1 VLKALLYLFSILT
14 FVCAGAIFVLCANQR
29 LKYAH
34 SNIPDESPSIVE
46 IFQSL
51 GHIHKASELERVSPL
66 VGQAGEFA
74 LIIDPPK
81 PPAPPEKIVESPKI
95 TPSPVAL
102 APRPSARF
110 KVLSTSY
117 NRDRPEDSVA
127 LVSEPGRGEH
137 WAKVGD
143 FIGNFVLER
152 IEPGVIIYRYGGQ
165 VSEMAVEMKPPVRI
179 AKEHIPQV
187 ERKSILGLE

>member
-1 VLKALLYLFSILT
+1 VLRALLYLFSILT
-14 FVCAGAIFVLCANQR
+14 LVCAAGLFVLSSNQW
-29 LKYAH
+29 LEYAQ
-34 SNIPDESPSIVE
+34 NNTQDESPSIIE
-46 IFQSL
+46 IFQSI
-51 GHIHKASELERVSPL
+51 GNINKEGDQGRISPL
-66 VGQAGEFA
+66 VSQAGDFA
-74 LIIDPPK
+74 LIIDSPK
-81 PPAPPEKIVESPKI
+81 PPAPPEKVVESPKI
-95 TPSPVAL
+95 TPPPVAL

-110 KVLSTSY
+110 RVLSTSY

-137 WAKVGD
+137 WIKKGD

-179 AKEHIPQV
+179 AKEKQGI
-187 ERKSILGLE
+187 GLE